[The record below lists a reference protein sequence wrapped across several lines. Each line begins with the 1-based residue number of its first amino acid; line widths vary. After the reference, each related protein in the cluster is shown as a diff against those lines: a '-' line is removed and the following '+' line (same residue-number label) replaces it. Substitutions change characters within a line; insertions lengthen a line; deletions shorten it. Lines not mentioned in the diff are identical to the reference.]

1 MVKKYTL
8 TSGLEGE
15 GGVQGLDVG
24 SKSRIEFSIC
34 ELPLM
39 FKYNLQNA
47 DWQDILKQQTP
58 DRAYDLSLNDIL
70 TSGISNHWE
79 QNQANI
85 PSKGLS

>member
-47 DWQDILKQQTP
+47 DRQDILKQQTP

-79 QNQANI
+79 QN
-85 PSKGLS
+85 